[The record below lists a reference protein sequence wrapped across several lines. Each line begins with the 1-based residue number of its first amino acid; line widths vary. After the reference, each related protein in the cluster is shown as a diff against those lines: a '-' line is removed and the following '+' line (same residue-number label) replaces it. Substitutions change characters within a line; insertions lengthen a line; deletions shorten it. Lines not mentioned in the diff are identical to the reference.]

1 MASPANNN
9 SGSRDVA
16 APGAPPVVGTLGTV
30 NRRIIVW
37 GPDGMPTPSA
47 APMIT
52 KPALEALASVALSLP
67 YKVREK
73 VPFELTVP
81 LPPDASP
88 AANQQREMDLARA
101 EYDWEV
107 DQEFAGLTN
116 AEVMIIRLARAA
128 AEGNLAS
135 IESMLDRA
143 LGRPKQ
149 SMETKSLTMSYADVL
164 KEKAARLRQNEALA
178 AAATVDAEVVQPP
191 SPPVVVEAPKPFGD
205 LEGLM

>member
-1 MASPANNN
+1 MASPASNN
-9 SGSRDVA
+9 SGDSRDVA
-16 APGAPPVVGTLGTV
+16 VPGVGTLGTV

-37 GPDGMPTPSA
+37 GPDGMPAPSA

-52 KPALEALASVALSLP
+52 KPALESLAGVALSLP
-67 YKVREK
+67 YKIKDK

-81 LPPDASP
+81 LPVDASQ
-88 AANQQREMDLARA
+88 AAKNQREVDLQRA
-101 EYDWEV
+101 EYEWEQ